1 MTGEEFEP
9 LPDAEKE
16 RIWQEIDG
24 QSTEEL
30 LRKSRPLNARERR
43 QWRAFKKK
51 LGQPRIGKETTNVS
65 VSMEKG
71 LLKKA
76 DRFAKAHGL
85 SRSQLVASGVKA
97 IIGSAACLS
106 RRGTFPIHDS
116 RR

>member
-1 MTGEEFEP
+1 MKKKPTREMTAEDFLA

-16 RIWQEIDG
+16 RIWQEIDF

-30 LRKSRPLNARERR
+30 LRQSRPLNARERR

-51 LGQPRIGKETTNVS
+51 LGRPRIGKGTTNVS

-85 SRSQLVASGVKA
+85 SRSQLVANGVKA
-97 IIGSAACLS
+97 IIGSAA
-106 RRGTFPIHDS
+106 
-116 RR
+116 